1 MTGNITLG
9 HTLRSVRVGDATLTE
24 TAHRPRMEL
33 PCHEHARANVTFVL
47 SGGFVERIGARELDG
62 RPGVALVKPGG
73 ASHSNRYGAA
83 GSRCL
88 VVEMPS
94 TAPGDDGRATA
105 TLGDVWH
112 GEDEAVCGVG
122 WRLYR
127 ELLRP
132 DAVTPLAVEGLLL
145 ELGDRLA
152 RRRGLPRRSASAP
165 PWLRRARARL
175 DGESAP
181 TMGELAA
188 EAGVHP
194 RHLMRAF
201 RRWIGCSI
209 GEYARRLRIRRA
221 RAMLAQTSAGLAAVS
236 LATGF
241 YDQSHF
247 ARTFKRLTGLTP
259 REYRRLARSVGASD
273 ATG

>member
-33 PCHEHARANVTFVL
+33 PRHEHARANVTFVL

-94 TAPGDDGRATA
+94 TDAWRRRSRHGDAGRCLARRGRSG
-105 TLGDVWH
+105 LR
-112 GEDEAVCGVG
+112 VG

-145 ELGDRLA
+145 ELGDRL
-152 RRRGLPRRSASAP
+152 RPRAACACDSASAP

-259 REYRRLARSVGASD
+259 REYRQLARSLGASD